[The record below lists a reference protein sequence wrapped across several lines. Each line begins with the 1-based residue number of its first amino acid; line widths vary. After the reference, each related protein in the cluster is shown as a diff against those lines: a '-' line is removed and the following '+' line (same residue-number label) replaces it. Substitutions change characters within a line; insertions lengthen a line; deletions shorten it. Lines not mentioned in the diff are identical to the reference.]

1 MASLQAE
8 VKYVPS
14 GLSGRLAPLLSSS
27 TTSSRIALLL
37 SLLSLVLL
45 LTLLA
50 LGLSS
55 LSSLPTRVEE
65 QGREVRR
72 LEKVLEQQ
80 QEELA
85 SLLVAS
91 QEERRAGARD
101 TGEAGRCSLPAS
113 PGPCTTASLQ
123 R

>member
-1 MASLQAE
+1 MQTE

-27 TTSSRIALLL
+27 TTSSRLALLL

-50 LGLSS
+50 LGLST

-72 LEKVLEQQ
+72 LEQVLEQQ

-85 SLLVAS
+85 NLLVATA
-91 QEERRAGARD
+91 EERRAGAVD
-101 TGEAGRCSLPAS
+101 TGQAGRCSLPAS

-123 R
+123 RCA

>member
-1 MASLQAE
+1 MQAE
-8 VKYVPS
+8 VKSS
-14 GLSGRLAPLLSSS
+14 GLSGRLAPFLSSS
-27 TTSSRIALLL
+27 TTSSRLALLL

-55 LSSLPTRVEE
+55 LSSLPTMVEE

-72 LEKVLEQQ
+72 HRHVLEQQ

-85 SLLVAS
+85 SLLGEENNLFDENNPKQLKDD
-91 QEERRAGARD
+91 QERQVK
-101 TGEAGRCSLPAS
+101 P
-113 PGPCTTASLQ
+113 
-123 R
+123 